1 MPRTLRLRR
10 PSPAMVVA
18 FIALGLAL
26 GGTSYAVVKPGKNT
40 VGSRQLRNS
49 AVSAAKL
56 KAGAVDSSKVRD
68 DSLTGQDINES
79 TLGAV
84 PNALAAARA
93 AGADRAA
100 IADSLAQVV
109 YRTTTATLG
118 PAPGNG
124 TSNESDL
131 TEARCPEGHRVIG
144 GGIQLD
150 PDGMA
155 QVDGFPSAGGTGWT
169 GRAAND
175 DVLAEHNFTVY
186 AICVAAATIG

>member
-40 VGSRQLRNS
+40 VGSRQLRNN

-56 KAGAVDSSKVRD
+56 KAGAVDSTKVRD
-68 DSLTGQDINES
+68 DSLTGQDINEA
-79 TLGAV
+79 TLVAV
-84 PNALAAARA
+84 PNALRA

-100 IADSLAQVV
+100 VADSLAQVV

-124 TSNESDL
+124 TSSESDP
-131 TEARCPEGHRVIG
+131 TEARCPEGHRVVG

-150 PDGMA
+150 DSMS
-155 QVDGFPSAGGTGWT
+155 QVDGYPSAGGVGWT

>member
-1 MPRTLRLRR
+1 VPRTLRLRR

-26 GGTSYAVVKPGKNT
+26 GGTSYAVVKPGKNS
-40 VGSRQLRNS
+40 VGTRQLRNN
-49 AVSAAKL
+49 AVTAAKL
-56 KAGAVDSSKVRD
+56 RAGAVDSTKVRD

-84 PNALAAARA
+84 PSAVQA
-93 AGADRAA
+93 AGADRAVVT
-100 IADSLAQVV
+100 DSLAQVV
-109 YRTTTATLG
+109 YRTTTATIG

-124 TSNESDL
+124 TSSESDL

-144 GGIQLD
+144 GGIQLLED
-150 PDGMA
+150 SMS
-155 QVDGFPSAGGTGWT
+155 QVDGYPSGGGTGWT

-175 DVLAEHNFTVY
+175 DVTAPHSFTVY

>member
-40 VGSRQLRNS
+40 VGSRQLRNN

-68 DSLTGQDINES
+68 DSLTGQDINEA
-79 TLGAV
+79 TLAAV
-84 PNALAAARA
+84 PSALRA

-100 IADSLAQVV
+100 VADGLAQIV
-109 YRTTTATLG
+109 YRTTTTKLG

-131 TEARCPEGHRVIG
+131 TEARCPEGHRVVG

-150 PDGMA
+150 PDGMS

>member
-1 MPRTLRLRR
+1 
-10 PSPAMVVA
+10 MVVA

-26 GGTSYAVVKPGKNT
+26 GGTSYAVVKPGKNS
-40 VGSRQLRNS
+40 VGTRQLRNS
-49 AVSAAKL
+49 AVTAAKL
-56 KAGAVDSSKVRD
+56 KAGAVDSTKVRD

-79 TLGAV
+79 TLTAV
-84 PNALAAARA
+84 PSAAQAAA
-93 AGADRAA
+93 ADRAA
-100 IADSLAQVV
+100 VADSLAQVV

-124 TSNESDL
+124 TSSESDP

-144 GGIQLD
+144 GGIQLED
-150 PDGMA
+150 SMS
-155 QVDGFPSAGGTGWT
+155 QVDGFPSSGGTGWT

-175 DVLAEHNFTVY
+175 DVLAPHSFTVY

>member
-1 MPRTLRLRR
+1 VPRTLRLRR

-40 VGSRQLRNS
+40 VGSRQLRNN
-49 AVSAAKL
+49 AVSAVKL

-84 PNALAAARA
+84 PNAVQAAGAARA
-93 AGADRAA
+93 AVADG
-100 IADSLAQVV
+100 LAQIV
-109 YRTTTATLG
+109 YTVTSATLG

-124 TSNESDL
+124 TSSESDP
-131 TEARCPEGHRVIG
+131 TEARCPAGHRVVG
-144 GGIQLD
+144 GGIQLED
-150 PDGMA
+150 SMS
-155 QVDGFPSAGGTGWT
+155 QVDGYPSSGGTGWT

-175 DVLAEHNFTVY
+175 DVLAPHSFTVY

>member
-40 VGSRQLRNS
+40 VGSRQLRNN

-56 KAGAVDSSKVRD
+56 KAGAVDSTKVRD
-68 DSLTGQDINES
+68 DSLTGQDINDS

-109 YRTTTATLG
+109 YRTTTAKLG

-124 TSNESDL
+124 TSTESDP
-131 TEARCPEGHRVIG
+131 TEARCPAGHRVVG
-144 GGIQLD
+144 GGIQLED
-150 PDGMA
+150 SMS
-155 QVDGFPSAGGTGWT
+155 QVDGYPSSGGTGWT

-175 DVLAEHNFTVY
+175 DVLGPHSFTVY
-186 AICVAAATIG
+186 AICVVAATIG

>member
-40 VGSRQLRNS
+40 VGSRQLRNN

-68 DSLTGQDINES
+68 DSLTGQDINEA
-79 TLGAV
+79 TLVAV
-84 PNALAAARA
+84 PNTGRSAVT
-93 AGADRAA
+93 
-100 IADSLAQVV
+100 DSLAQVV

-118 PAPGNG
+118 PAPVSG
-124 TSNESDL
+124 TSSESDP

-150 PDGMA
+150 PDGMS

-175 DVLAEHNFTVY
+175 DVLGPHSFTVY

>member
-40 VGSRQLRNS
+40 VGSRQLRNN

-68 DSLTGQDINES
+68 DSLTGQDINEA
-79 TLGAV
+79 TLVAV
-84 PNALAAARA
+84 PSAGQA

-100 IADSLAQVV
+100 VTDSVAQIV

-124 TSNESDL
+124 TSSESDP
-131 TEARCPEGHRVIG
+131 TEARCPEGHRVVG
-144 GGIQLD
+144 GGIQLED
-150 PDGMA
+150 SMS
-155 QVDGFPSAGGTGWT
+155 QVDGYPSSGGTGWT

-175 DVLAEHNFTVY
+175 DVLAPHSFTVY